1 MKCVLS
7 ISGQHEVSHVMNTK
21 ATSDSLRTE
30 RIKKSTLH
38 YSLNDPSQLAVMMIE
53 VSRISISD

>member
-1 MKCVLS
+1 MLS
-7 ISGQHEVSHVMNTK
+7 ICGQHEVSHLMNTK

-38 YSLNDPSQLAVMMIE
+38 YSLDDPSQLAVMMIE
-53 VSRISISD
+53 ISRISTSD